1 MQIKYAENFD
11 HFIEGLKQI
20 GQSFKRI
27 WDTCGPLPETYTKR
41 HKTLALL
48 LQDNYNL
55 LANADQFVEIQFC
68 CDKAQFLHDM
78 ETNGPFSMH
87 ALNVQ
92 IVKDRFIMVEFAKTL
107 AFFNQLNLE
116 DQVF

>member
-11 HFIEGLKQI
+11 RFIEGLKQI